1 MALHAGLLSDTKQIS
16 RGCRACFGVTKILKV
31 LWEILLGTLPT
42 FNKTREEWEIILRM
56 PVAEVLVIRCEN
68 KLAEVL
74 EHVLGMN
81 KYKKSLENSAEKAS
95 NDNTKKQTPKKS

>member
-1 MALHAGLLSDTKQIS
+1 MPWGEKNIKSVLGNLPENPANFQQNDRSWEFLLWT
-16 RGCRACFGVTKILKV
+16 A
-31 LWEILLGTLPT
+31 
-42 FNKTREEWEIILRM
+42 
-56 PVAEVLVIRCEN
+56 VARLLVIGGAN

-74 EHVLGMN
+74 EHVLGVN

>member
-1 MALHAGLLSDTKQIS
+1 M
-16 RGCRACFGVTKILKV
+16 
-31 LWEILLGTLPT
+31 
-42 FNKTREEWEIILRM
+42 
-56 PVAEVLVIRCEN
+56 LVIRWEN

-74 EHVLGMN
+74 EHDLGVN